1 MKKTIAILGASLLAV
16 SSSMVISG
24 CGKEKNE
31 KTVMNLSL
39 NPEIELILD
48 ENNVVVSANALNEE
62 GNLILSAGAF
72 VGKDAQEAASLFVEI
87 SADTGFLV
95 KGNATVGDNEL
106 EISFS
111 GDKEKA
117 SKLFNSVKTHVV
129 NSLQAFNVQAKI
141 ELEESISKEDLQEL
155 AAECAPYLDAAEIKA
170 LEYVELIETVY
181 ESRKET
187 VDLYSQELK
196 AAYYEAKAIAME
208 RAEIETLKGKVN
220 KLLAVAVDAAY
231 DFYSS
236 AAESL
241 EEVRFEQ
248 LVSADSAYQ
257 KTLASFRE
265 KKIEYLKLRS
275 KIAEM
280 EADDSVDP
288 AIIENMKASL
298 TVLDAAVEA
307 VEKTLDGLGETANG
321 LIDSAKAAVKGAYDG
336 VISALESVSVK
347 VNEHLTEIAEKQQE
361 SKAAFFTAFET
372 EYAATITQAKQ
383 SWENM
388 KTELETS
395 INK

>member
-208 RAEIETLKGKVN
+208 RAEIEILKGKVN
-220 KLLAVAVDAAY
+220 KLLAVAVDTAY

-372 EYAATITQAKQ
+372 EYAAAITQAKQ

>member
-16 SSSMVISG
+16 SSLMVISG

-196 AAYYEAKAIAME
+196 TAYYEAKAIAME

-220 KLLAVAVDAAY
+220 KLLAVAVDTAY

-372 EYAATITQAKQ
+372 EYAAAITQAKQ

>member
-1 MKKTIAILGASLLAV
+1 M
-16 SSSMVISG
+16 
-24 CGKEKNE
+24 
-31 KTVMNLSL
+31 
-39 NPEIELILD
+39 
-48 ENNVVVSANALNEE
+48 
-62 GNLILSAGAF
+62 
-72 VGKDAQEAASLFVEI
+72 
-87 SADTGFLV
+87 
-95 KGNATVGDNEL
+95 
-106 EISFS
+106 
-111 GDKEKA
+111 
-117 SKLFNSVKTHVV
+117 
-129 NSLQAFNVQAKI
+129 
-141 ELEESISKEDLQEL
+141 
-155 AAECAPYLDAAEIKA
+155 
-170 LEYVELIETVY
+170 
-181 ESRKET
+181 
-187 VDLYSQELK
+187 YSQELK
-196 AAYYEAKAIAME
+196 TAYYEAKAIAME

-220 KLLAVAVDAAY
+220 KLLAVAVDTAY

-372 EYAATITQAKQ
+372 EYAAAITQAKQ

>member
-196 AAYYEAKAIAME
+196 TAYYEAKAIAMD

-220 KLLAVAVDAAY
+220 KLLAVAVDTAY

-298 TVLDAAVEA
+298 MVLDAAVEA
-307 VEKTLDGLGETANG
+307 VEKNLDGLGETANG
-321 LIDSAKAAVKGAYDG
+321 LIDSAKAAVKVAYDG

-372 EYAATITQAKQ
+372 EYAAAITQAKQ

>member
-196 AAYYEAKAIAME
+196 TAYYEAKAIAME

-220 KLLAVAVDAAY
+220 KLLAVAVDTAY

-372 EYAATITQAKQ
+372 EYAAAITQAKQ

>member
-196 AAYYEAKAIAME
+196 SAYYEAKAIAME

-220 KLLAVAVDAAY
+220 KLLAVAVDTAY

-298 TVLDAAVEA
+298 MVLDAAVEA
-307 VEKTLDGLGETANG
+307 VEKNLDGLGETANG
-321 LIDSAKAAVKGAYDG
+321 LIDSAKAAVKVAYDG

-372 EYAATITQAKQ
+372 EYAAAITQAKQ

>member
-1 MKKTIAILGASLLAV
+1 MKKTIAILGASLLAA

-196 AAYYEAKAIAME
+196 TAYYEAKAIAME

-220 KLLAVAVDAAY
+220 KLLAVAVDTAY

-372 EYAATITQAKQ
+372 EYAAAITQAKQ